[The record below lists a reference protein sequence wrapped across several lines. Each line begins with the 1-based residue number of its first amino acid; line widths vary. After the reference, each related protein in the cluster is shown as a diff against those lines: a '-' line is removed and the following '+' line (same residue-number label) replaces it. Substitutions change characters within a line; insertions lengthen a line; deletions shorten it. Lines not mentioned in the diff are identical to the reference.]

1 MKKKQEKTMPEE
13 IVKVQ
18 QSPQPPIEV
27 EKPQLLD
34 FDTWHAIRQGAIPSQ
49 HKKEIL
55 KADFKA
61 RGLLSLATME
71 QFDEALEKYGVK
83 L

>member
-1 MKKKQEKTMPEE
+1 MKKKQEKMMQEE
-13 IVKVQ
+13 TVKIQ
-18 QSPQPPIEV
+18 EPPAEV

-71 QFDEALEKYGVK
+71 QFDQALEKYGVK